1 MLRRLLAL
9 VALLVLVAAPFLAP
23 WTKTFLLL
31 AFAKG
36 LAVLAVIILLQ
47 AGQVSFGHA
56 LFFAAGAYA
65 VAFAG
70 RAMAG
75 GELLGLLAVALLVSA
90 AFGLAIGLFVVRYRY
105 IFFGMLNL
113 AFSMVLYSILEKF
126 FHLTGG
132 SDGIR
137 VLRPSI
143 LGVTLERNGFELA
156 LYLITLALS
165 IVIAMGAMRYLSSPL
180 GQALGAIKSNET
192 RLEYLGVS
200 ARRVLLVAYVL
211 SAVLAGLG
219 GAITA
224 LMQGLA
230 TPDYAFWVRSGEF
243 VFIAILGG
251 AGHVAGA
258 FVGSLVYEGIRS
270 YAAVLFAD
278 GWQLVLGSILILV
291 VLFAP
296 QGIVGLWQRLMGRLS
311 QKVAP

>member
-1 MLRRLLAL
+1 MLRRILAL
-9 VALLVLVAAPFLAP
+9 VALLVLVAVPFLAP

-31 AFAKG
+31 ALAKG

-65 VAFAG
+65 VAFVG
-70 RAMAG
+70 RALAG
-75 GELLGLLAVALLVSA
+75 GELFGLLAVSLLVSA

-156 LYLITLALS
+156 LYFITLALS
-165 IVIAMGAMRYLSSPL
+165 IVLAAGVTRYLASPL

-200 ARRVLLVAYVL
+200 ARRVLLIAYVV

>member
-1 MLRRLLAL
+1 MLRRILAL
-9 VALLVLVAAPFLAP
+9 VALLVLVAVPFLAP

-31 AFAKG
+31 ALAKG

-65 VAFAG
+65 VAFVG
-70 RAMAG
+70 RALAG
-75 GELLGLLAVALLVSA
+75 GELFGLLAVSLLVSA

-156 LYLITLALS
+156 LYFITLALS
-165 IVIAMGAMRYLSSPL
+165 IVLAAGVTRYLASPL

-200 ARRVLLVAYVL
+200 ARRVLLIAYVV

-243 VFIAILGG
+243 VFISILGG